1 MFSSNTVTQRTICE
15 SYETKRRAI
24 LTKKRRG
31 ESAGGQVVAT
41 TAPAPLFQGLAE
53 AVDRIATIVARPRAK
68 TMRRRQPDRC
78 GTGQRHPPHEVHPMR
93 AALLSITFAIG
104 LSLAAGASA
113 QTAPTVTATCKDG
126 TTFSGT
132 TRKGACHGHK
142 GVATW
147 GTQDATTPAAA
158 APAAAA
164 SPPASTPPAS
174 KAPATTMATNSSGT
188 PAAKPGAPG

>member
-1 MFSSNTVTQRTICE
+1 MVMVSLTNYHMLHYVLIESVTQRTICE
-15 SYETKRRAI
+15 TYETKGHAVRT
-24 LTKKRRG
+24 TKWCG
-31 ESAGGQVVAT
+31 ESTGGQMVAI
-41 TAPAPLFQGLAE
+41 TAPAPRL
-53 AVDRIATIVARPRAK
+53 VVRIATIAARPRAK
-68 TMRRRQPDRC
+68 STGHRQPDRR
-78 GTGQRHPPHEVHPMR
+78 GTGQRHLPYEVHPMR

-158 APAAAA
+158 
-164 SPPASTPPAS
+164 
-174 KAPATTMATNSSGT
+174 
-188 PAAKPGAPG
+188 

>member
-1 MFSSNTVTQRTICE
+1 
-15 SYETKRRAI
+15 
-24 LTKKRRG
+24 
-31 ESAGGQVVAT
+31 
-41 TAPAPLFQGLAE
+41 
-53 AVDRIATIVARPRAK
+53 
-68 TMRRRQPDRC
+68 
-78 GTGQRHPPHEVHPMR
+78 MR

-113 QTAPTVTATCKDG
+113 QTSPTVTATCKDG

-147 GTQDATTPAAA
+147 GTQDATMSPAAA

-164 SPPASTPPAS
+164 TPASKPPASM
-174 KAPATTMATNSSGT
+174 APATSTATSPART
-188 PAAKPGAPG
+188 PPAAKPAAPGQVWVNTASKVYHCPGTRYYGKTKQGEYMSEFDAKAAGDHPSNGKACS